1 MNVQLILADTIR
13 WKEFEEEIL
22 FALGPNA
29 EAEFEALIQR
39 VEGKFRATRR
49 FQHVLQFMRD
59 HSKLRDAELVS
70 LFEFMYSSLI
80 NNLKG
85 ELAELLAR
93 PRIRDFAALLRVK
106 EVPTILGHRLRER
119 PKTRLRGWLKGA
131 DALLCNHTDRAAE
144 IFAVVEVK
152 AMEHPLPRI
161 VEQLDGHVARM
172 RSGGLKID
180 EVTVL
185 PDAITVRYP
194 DGQRHPLAVA
204 ADVPGLVVWPYR
216 GSPDDTPEEQEER
229 MTIRPH
235 AERPNVWIAELLYK
249 QDEITEAAYRLTDWF
264 FARLGAEVFYRPG
277 DTANGRKAA
286 PHPEDSL
293 EENGRNA
300 FRAALFGV
308 WQREIFQ
315 PRPDDAPPGGK
326 RTPGDTFLWLYN
338 SICGNYKKGTPEDI
352 YFPDFKPDEAYEAR
366 RQRWVAAG
374 EAFAKQSFDEALGLL
389 PDPGEQTDLW
399 MRRREWLLQARIA
412 IFAGRKDVADT
423 AMERA
428 NAEAPSTNLAV
439 PLERAATHALVVAV
453 AGDRE
458 AAGAHLRTARE
469 LLDRAQ
475 AEIALHVREGF
486 DYPADIDRR
495 SLESAIIDM
504 ATASA
509 ILGDATT
516 ARALINN
523 LKPLD
528 AIDEARLRTSPM
540 LATPERSGY

>member
-1 MNVQLILADTIR
+1 MTVRSILADTIR
-13 WKEFEEEIL
+13 WQAFEEEIL
-22 FALGPNA
+22 YALGPDADA
-29 EAEFEALIQR
+29 ELEALIQR

-93 PRIRDFAALLRVK
+93 PRIRDFATLLDIRD
-106 EVPTILGHRLRER
+106 VPTVLGPRLRER
-119 PKTRLRGWLKGA
+119 PKTRSRGWLKGA
-131 DALLCNHTDRAAE
+131 DALLCNHTGGSAE

-172 RSGGLKID
+172 RSGGLQID
-180 EVTVL
+180 EGTVL

-194 DGQRHPLAVA
+194 DGQRHPLAMA

-216 GSPDDTPEEQEER
+216 GTPDDTPAEQEER

-235 AERPNVWIAELLYK
+235 AERRNVWIAELLYK

-277 DTANGRKAA
+277 DAANGRKAA

-315 PRPDDAPPGGK
+315 PRGEDASPGGK

-338 SICGNYKKGTPEDI
+338 SICGNYKKGTPDDI
-352 YFPDFKPDEAYEAR
+352 YFPDFEPNEAYEAR
-366 RQRWVAAG
+366 RLQWVAAR
-374 EAFAKQSFDEALGLL
+374 EAFARKAFDEALGLL
-389 PDPGEQTDLW
+389 PDPAQQTDLW

-412 IFAGRKDVADT
+412 VFSGRRDLADT

-428 NAEAPSTNLAV
+428 YAEAASTNLAV
-439 PLERAATHALVVAV
+439 PLERAATHALVVAI

-458 AAGAHLRTARE
+458 AAKDHLRTARE
-469 LLDRAQ
+469 LLDHAQ

-504 ATASA
+504 ATASTA
-509 ILGDATT
+509 IGDPTT
-516 ARALINN
+516 ARALVVG
-523 LKPLD
+523 LEPLDPLD
-528 AIDEARLRTSPM
+528 AARLQH
-540 LATPERSGY
+540 